1 MSARRDDPAVDDLTV
16 GLVLRALRIRRGWR
30 QRDLAARV
38 GCSQSVV
45 SRIESGH
52 LGGVTV
58 DLLRRLF
65 ETLDAR
71 LELLPRW
78 RGADLER
85 LVDADHAAVV
95 AATVQRLELAGW
107 EVAVEVTYSVYGE
120 RGSIDVLATR
130 SGSLAALVIE
140 VKTEL
145 ASAERIGRKL
155 DEKAR
160 LAPKIV
166 RDRLGWTPRV
176 VGRLLVMPDRSRLR
190 RTLDATPIL
199 ARMFPDDGLATRRWL
214 AAPVGDFAGRWFLS
228 GIAPR
233 HWRKVAVPAGPS
245 PRAATPGHRA
255 RAEPGGA
262 PRPPRQPAPMPRG
275 DS

>member
-130 SGSLAALVIE
+130 SGSLAALVI
-140 VKTEL
+140 
-145 ASAERIGRKL
+145 
-155 DEKAR
+155 
-160 LAPKIV
+160 
-166 RDRLGWTPRV
+166 
-176 VGRLLVMPDRSRLR
+176 RSRPSWPR
-190 RTLDATPIL
+190 RSAS
-199 ARMFPDDGLATRRWL
+199 GGSSTRR
-214 AAPVGDFAGRWFLS
+214 
-228 GIAPR
+228 
-233 HWRKVAVPAGPS
+233 
-245 PRAATPGHRA
+245 RA
-255 RAEPGGA
+255 
-262 PRPPRQPAPMPRG
+262 
-275 DS
+275 

>member
-1 MSARRDDPAVDDLTV
+1 MSARRDDPAVDDMTV

-85 LVDADHAAVV
+85 VADAGHW
-95 AATVQRLELAGW
+95 AG
-107 EVAVEVTYSVYGE
+107 
-120 RGSIDVLATR
+120 
-130 SGSLAALVIE
+130 
-140 VKTEL
+140 
-145 ASAERIGRKL
+145 
-155 DEKAR
+155 
-160 LAPKIV
+160 
-166 RDRLGWTPRV
+166 
-176 VGRLLVMPDRSRLR
+176 
-190 RTLDATPIL
+190 
-199 ARMFPDDGLATRRWL
+199 
-214 AAPVGDFAGRWFLS
+214 
-228 GIAPR
+228 
-233 HWRKVAVPAGPS
+233 
-245 PRAATPGHRA
+245 
-255 RAEPGGA
+255 GGA
-262 PRPPRQPAPMPRG
+262 TLPPL
-275 DS
+275 

>member
-107 EVAVEVTYSVYGE
+107 GVAVEVTCSVYGE

-199 ARMFPDDGLATRRWL
+199 APIFPA
-214 AAPVGDFAGRWFLS
+214 
-228 GIAPR
+228 
-233 HWRKVAVPAGPS
+233 
-245 PRAATPGHRA
+245 
-255 RAEPGGA
+255 
-262 PRPPRQPAPMPRG
+262 
-275 DS
+275 